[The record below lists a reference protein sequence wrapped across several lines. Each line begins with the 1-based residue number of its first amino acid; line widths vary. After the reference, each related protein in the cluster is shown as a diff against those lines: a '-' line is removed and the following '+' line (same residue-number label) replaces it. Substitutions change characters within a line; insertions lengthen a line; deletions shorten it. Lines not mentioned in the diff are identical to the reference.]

1 MIYLAL
7 IFLGIG
13 ETWSPFW
20 KELLKVPGLHGISDH
35 PILSSVLEKNE
46 GPWFIDYKME
56 EKWNFNLEFIQD
68 KDCSK
73 LGRSRIYPN
82 TVASYSCCMTQ
93 IRNLKDILQSGTLR
107 YLKAYKNQSV
117 CCKSISDSSSCPVSC
132 VGIFDPIWY
141 YCTLYWASSARIRIF
156 NVIDKYSNNPYHVTI
171 SHSRIVCPTFFLD
184 SDAIFL
190 MSTLL
195 NYCKIFPTPIWRMDF
210 LTISTLENV
219 AYQLSR
225 LVTSQVQ
232 WDIRFGFRHHF

>member
-20 KELLKVPGLHGISDH
+20 KELLKVPELHGISDH

-46 GPWFIDYKME
+46 GSWFIDYEME

-82 TVASYSCCMTQ
+82 TMAGYSCCMTQ

-117 CCKSISDSSSCPVSC
+117 CCKSISDSSSCPISC

-141 YCTLYWASSARIRIF
+141 HCTLYS
-156 NVIDKYSNNPYHVTI
+156 
-171 SHSRIVCPTFFLD
+171 
-184 SDAIFL
+184 
-190 MSTLL
+190 
-195 NYCKIFPTPIWRMDF
+195 
-210 LTISTLENV
+210 
-219 AYQLSR
+219 
-225 LVTSQVQ
+225 
-232 WDIRFGFRHHF
+232 